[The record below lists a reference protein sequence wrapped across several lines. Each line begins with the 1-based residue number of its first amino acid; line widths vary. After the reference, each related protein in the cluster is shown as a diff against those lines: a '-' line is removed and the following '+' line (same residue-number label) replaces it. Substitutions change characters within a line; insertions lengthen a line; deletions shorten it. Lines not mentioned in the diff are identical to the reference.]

1 MIQKKYL
8 QNRWNRLLRLCRKN
22 RKKLF
27 IAGGLLLVLLLVI
40 YFLLSRHVYE
50 SVREI
55 KDYSREGSD
64 NYNYAEFAGGIIR
77 YSRDGVAFLDYEN
90 EEIWNQPAQ
99 LQNPEIT
106 VNEKAFAIVDS
117 GGNTIMVFTEEGLK
131 GEISTTLPIEKA
143 AVSNQGIVA
152 AILKNESSPKIM
164 AYDTAGN
171 VLVEHQATLQGTG
184 YPVALALSD
193 DANLMSVSYLSVK
206 DTLLKSQVVYYNF
219 GSVGQNKKNNQVAS
233 MEYENRIIPTVY
245 FVDNEISVAV
255 SDNGF
260 TVYKGKQIPEETKSV
275 SVEKEIK
282 STFHSDKY
290 IGFVL
295 KNSKTAG
302 YELRVYNLNGSQV
315 LSEEFKGEYGNVKIS
330 DNEII
335 LSEGSR
341 GCIFKLNG
349 VRKFQGDLGMDV
361 SEMVRLNGRNKYL
374 LMNAN
379 VVKKVQLAR

>member
-27 IAGGLLLVLLLVI
+27 IAGGMLLMLFLVI